1 MKLIA
6 NRRLNALLAGA
17 LLTAYTALATADD
30 SQRAVTLRFDVI
42 VAGEEFA
49 CGKSYDGIGT
59 THSRITPSDLRFY
72 VSEVALVDSR
82 GRVVPVT
89 LQQDHRWQHQ
99 DVALLDFEDGTGPCS
114 NGTPVIHHEVVGSVP
129 EAEYSGIRFA
139 VGVPFDL
146 NHADPTLASSPLN
159 LTAMFWVWQ
168 SGYRFFKL
176 DMATDGQPLSAAES
190 RNATMSDEMNRP
202 AGFPVHLGSTGCVSA
217 SATTP
222 PSRECAHPNHVR
234 VAFDSFDV
242 KRQQVVLDIAK
253 LLADTNVDVNV
264 PKSAPGCMSAI
275 DDADCTAILRA
286 FGLPDGSGTASA
298 SQRVFQAR

>member
-1 MKLIA
+1 MKVIV
-6 NRRLNALLAGA
+6 NRRLAVLLAGA
-17 LLTAYTALATADD
+17 LLTAHTARATADD
-30 SQRAVTLRFDVI
+30 SQQAVTLRFDVV
-42 VAGEEFA
+42 VAGEAFA

-72 VSEVALVDSR
+72 VSDVALVDST

-89 LQQDHRWQHQ
+89 LQQDQKWQYR
-99 DVALLDFEDGTGPCS
+99 DVALLDFEDGIGPCS
-114 NGTPVIHHEVVGSVP
+114 NGTPGIHHEVVGSVP
-129 EAEYSGIRFA
+129 KAGYSGIRFA

-176 DMATDGQPLSAAES
+176 DMATDGQPLSATQSHDA
-190 RNATMSDEMNRP
+190 AMAKDMNRP

-222 PSRECAHPNHVR
+222 PSGECTHPNHVR
-234 VAFDSFDV
+234 VAFEAFDV

-264 PKSAPGCMSAI
+264 PKTAPGCMSAI
-275 DDADCTAILRA
+275 NDADCTAILHA